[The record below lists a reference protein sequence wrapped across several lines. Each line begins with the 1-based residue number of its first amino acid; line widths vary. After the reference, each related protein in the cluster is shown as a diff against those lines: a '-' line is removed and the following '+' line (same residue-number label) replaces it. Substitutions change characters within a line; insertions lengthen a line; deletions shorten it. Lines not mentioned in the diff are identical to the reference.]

1 MDVPSEQL
9 VFFIRHAESRW
20 NRAQASGD
28 LIGLLWENDHGL
40 TEDGLR
46 MATALRQRIRA
57 AREAPSGVDAK
68 AEWARHFMRPD
79 AVFSSPLTRALET
92 TCLALKDVI
101 ATRGVVVMREAREQK
116 NSIGSVDSTGVAV
129 GERIRDRVQED
140 LRAVLEAACEGTGE
154 TPEAPADRALADAWE
169 SLEALA
175 NLPLDTSGVED
186 EWWGPLSGDHEAIG
200 TTEMPREVSHHCR
213 EAVEAPRMAFGRKTD
228 LDERV
233 QAFFERLRL
242 TRGTACRGGG
252 GTAIVVGHSHFLR
265 TVFGAHL
272 ADCPPMSSDSWKF
285 NSLRKRVL
293 PYCAVMGCR
302 IRWDQDGQ
310 ASIVEAVPLFGTELS
325 ADIPSKAHGGGCV
338 CGRGQIKDVCV
349 VS

>member
-1 MDVPSEQL
+1 
-9 VFFIRHAESRW
+9 
-20 NRAQASGD
+20 
-28 LIGLLWENDHGL
+28 
-40 TEDGLR
+40 
-46 MATALRQRIRA
+46 
-57 AREAPSGVDAK
+57 
-68 AEWARHFMRPD
+68 
-79 AVFSSPLTRALET
+79 
-92 TCLALKDVI
+92 LALKDVI

-116 NSIGSVDSTGVAV
+116 NLGGADSTGVAV
-129 GERIRDRVQED
+129 GAGIRERLEED
-140 LRAVLEAACEGTGE
+140 LRAVLEAACEGAGE
-154 TPEAPADRALADAWE
+154 APEAPVDRALADARE
-169 SLEALA
+169 SLEALGS
-175 NLPLDTSGVED
+175 LPLDTSGVED
-186 EWWGPLSGDHEAIG
+186 EWWGPLTGDQEG
-200 TTEMPREVSHHCR
+200 DLGER
-213 EAVEAPRMAFGRKTD
+213 VEAFLG
-228 LDERV
+228 
-233 QAFFERLRL
+233 RLRL